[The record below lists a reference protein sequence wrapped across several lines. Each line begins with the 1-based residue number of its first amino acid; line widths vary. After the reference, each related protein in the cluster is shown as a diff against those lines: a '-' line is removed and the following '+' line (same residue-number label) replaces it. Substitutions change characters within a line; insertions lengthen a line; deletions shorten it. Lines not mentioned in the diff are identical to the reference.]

1 MVGKSAACETNIA
14 IWKTVFQID
23 RMTWKR
29 LAEQRLVELSKEF
42 PAVVVVGARQ
52 VGKTTLARTAFS
64 EAAYKDLE
72 SPLVRQRFAEDP
84 AHELGQ
90 LGALTIL
97 DEAQA
102 VPELFPA
109 LRGVIDAKRA
119 DGQCHFCILG
129 SAQPALIQAVSES
142 LAGRIGVLEL
152 DPLMAAETGLPL
164 TTHWLAG
171 GFPEALRGNFRNW
184 WEPYLSTVLQR
195 DLAAYGFRPDAV
207 FLRRLLTMLATQ
219 QGGLLNMSALGSSLG
234 VSHHTV
240 QHGLNLLEGVFLIRR
255 LPPFFRNIRKRL
267 VKTPRVYIRDTGLLH
282 HLLHVSTAEDLDNHP
297 GRGASWE
304 GFVIED
310 IVRRELL
317 THPFT
322 QCSFWRTATGQEVD
336 LVLDRGT
343 RRIAIE
349 IKANSAGNPDDARK
363 LESMLD
369 DIGASEGWLVGMGGE
384 SIQLNS
390 RVRSVSLDQVRD
402 FSA

>member
-1 MVGKSAACETNIA
+1 
-14 IWKTVFQID
+14 
-23 RMTWKR
+23 MTWKR

-52 VGKTTLARTAFS
+52 VGKTTLARAAFS
-64 EAAYKDLE
+64 GAAYKDLE

-90 LGALTIL
+90 LGVMTIL

-109 LRGVIDAKRA
+109 LRGVIDARRV

-142 LAGRIGVLEL
+142 LAGRIGLLEL

-164 TTHWLAG
+164 ATHWLAG

-184 WEPYLSTVLQR
+184 WEPYLSSVLQR

-240 QHGLNLLEGVFLIRR
+240 EHGLNLLEGVFLIRR

-267 VKTPRVYIRDTGLLH
+267 VKTSRVYIRDTGLLH
-282 HLLHVSTAEDLDNHP
+282 HLLHVSTAEELDNHP

-304 GFVIED
+304 GLVIED

-317 THPFT
+317 AHPFT
-322 QCSFWRTATGQEVD
+322 QISFWRTATGQEVD
-336 LVLDRGT
+336 LVLERGT

-349 IKANSAGNPDDARK
+349 IKANSAGNPHDARK
-363 LESMLD
+363 LEAMLD

-390 RVRSVSLDQVRD
+390 RVRSVSLDQVPD
-402 FSA
+402 WLP

>member
-1 MVGKSAACETNIA
+1 
-14 IWKTVFQID
+14 
-23 RMTWKR
+23 
-29 LAEQRLVELSKEF
+29 
-42 PAVVVVGARQ
+42 
-52 VGKTTLARTAFS
+52 
-64 EAAYKDLE
+64 
-72 SPLVRQRFAEDP
+72 
-84 AHELGQ
+84 
-90 LGALTIL
+90 
-97 DEAQA
+97 
-102 VPELFPA
+102 
-109 LRGVIDAKRA
+109 
-119 DGQCHFCILG
+119 
-129 SAQPALIQAVSES
+129 
-142 LAGRIGVLEL
+142 
-152 DPLMAAETGLPL
+152 
-164 TTHWLAG
+164 
-171 GFPEALRGNFRNW
+171 
-184 WEPYLSTVLQR
+184 
-195 DLAAYGFRPDAV
+195 
-207 FLRRLLTMLATQ
+207 
-219 QGGLLNMSALGSSLG
+219 
-234 VSHHTV
+234 
-240 QHGLNLLEGVFLIRR
+240 LEGVFLIRR